1 MTIDEYT
8 NKLWPIRDRIFR
20 LARRLL
26 VNEEDAQDI
35 VQDTYLKLWSAKT
48 RLDEVSNMEAMA
60 MTVTRNLC
68 LDRLK
73 SHNHK
78 YTVYENSF
86 PDSTSTTTTA
96 DNQIH
101 LKDLQ
106 KNLSHLISQLPEQ
119 QRTVMHL
126 RDVEGMEFDQ
136 ISYISGQSINAIRA
150 NLSRARKKVR
160 ETLEKIYEHEQALY

>member
-26 VNEEDAQDI
+26 VNDEDAQDI
-35 VQDTYLKLWSAKT
+35 VQDTYLKLWSSKM
-48 RLDEVSNMEAMA
+48 RLEEVSNMEAMA

-68 LDRLK
+68 LDKLK
-73 SHNHK
+73 SHSHK

-86 PDSTSTTTTA
+86 SDSSAASATA
-96 DNQIH
+96 DNQVH

-106 KNLSHLISQLPEQ
+106 KNISQLISQLPEQ

-126 RDVEGMEFDQ
+126 RDVEGLEFDQ
-136 ISYISGQSINAIRA
+136 ISYISGQSINAVRA

-160 ETLEKIYEHEQALY
+160 ETLEKIYEHEHSIY

>member
-68 LDRLK
+68 L
-73 SHNHK
+73 S
-78 YTVYENSF
+78 
-86 PDSTSTTTTA
+86 
-96 DNQIH
+96 
-101 LKDLQ
+101 
-106 KNLSHLISQLPEQ
+106 
-119 QRTVMHL
+119 
-126 RDVEGMEFDQ
+126 
-136 ISYISGQSINAIRA
+136 
-150 NLSRARKKVR
+150 
-160 ETLEKIYEHEQALY
+160 